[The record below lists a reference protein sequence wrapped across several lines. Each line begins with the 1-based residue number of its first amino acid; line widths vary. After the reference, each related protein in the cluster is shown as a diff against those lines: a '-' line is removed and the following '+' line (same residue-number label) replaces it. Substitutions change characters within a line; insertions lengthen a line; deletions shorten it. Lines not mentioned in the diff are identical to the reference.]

1 MKAKTKK
8 VVTNKKGTTKSKNI
22 SGKRY
27 DRLSNRSFNQL
38 DKGKKVK
45 LLEKEGIHS
54 PSAGIFGSAPGKTA
68 VGEIKKLGKGI
79 GGRKVKFT
87 KEDDVYDS
95 KGYRKSKPK
104 KDGASMNVPVDLK
117 VNGNPVGN
125 EEQNNDG
132 ASGPLGMLTMFGAIK
147 KRNQGKDGE
156 DLRNRKAKKRSDRK
170 KYGWGKKGAAAKKA
184 AIAKKAAEASL
195 AKLGADDGSTGTDG
209 KGPTISSVGD
219 KAVGDLGASMNNTNM
234 SVPAKKIM
242 SIQKMSQGTRPKYDN
257 VQGSSMYEKNK
268 MGASMYRKNM
278 DGSSMNAYQDKEASM
293 DDYSHE
299 KKLKADG
306 RYEAA
311 KGDMSNAK
319 NDFDHAHA
327 LKNDAKHD
335 AKGRHSIMKHMR
347 GFK

>member
-1 MKAKTKK
+1 MGVKIVAVEGRDAKKKSKLIDKINKNNNLSSFKGRAGKLKPRKNEGSEKK
-8 VVTNKKGTTKSKNI
+8 VNKRMDKGFAKAAKLQSKVSKINKKSTSA
-22 SGKRY
+22 S
-27 DRLSNRSFNQL
+27 LS
-38 DKGKKVK
+38 
-45 LLEKEGIHS
+45 
-54 PSAGIFGSAPGKTA
+54 
-68 VGEIKKLGKGI
+68 
-79 GGRKVKFT
+79 
-87 KEDDVYDS
+87 
-95 KGYRKSKPK
+95 
-104 KDGASMNVPVDLK
+104 GASMNVPVDLK

>member
-1 MKAKTKK
+1 MGVKIIAVEGRDAKKKSKLIDKINKNNNLSSFKGRAGKLKPRKNEGSEKK
-8 VVTNKKGTTKSKNI
+8 VNKRMDKGFAKAAKLQSKVSKINKKSTSA
-22 SGKRY
+22 S
-27 DRLSNRSFNQL
+27 LS
-38 DKGKKVK
+38 
-45 LLEKEGIHS
+45 
-54 PSAGIFGSAPGKTA
+54 
-68 VGEIKKLGKGI
+68 
-79 GGRKVKFT
+79 
-87 KEDDVYDS
+87 
-95 KGYRKSKPK
+95 
-104 KDGASMNVPVDLK
+104 GASMNVPVDVK

-132 ASGPLGMLTMFGAIK
+132 ASFIQNLLPAAGILSALK
-147 KRNQGKDGE
+147 KRNQGKSGE
-156 DLRNRKAKKRSDRK
+156 DLRNRKAKKRADRK

-184 AIAKKAAEASL
+184 AITKKAADVKL
-195 AKLGADDGSTGTDG
+195 AALGADDGSTGTDG

-219 KAVGDLGASMNNTNM
+219 KAVGDLGASMNNINM

>member
-1 MKAKTKK
+1 MGVKIVAVEGRDAKKKSKLIDKINKNNNLSSFKGRAGKLKPRKNEGSEKK
-8 VVTNKKGTTKSKNI
+8 VNKRMDKGFAKAAKLQSKVSKINKKSTSA
-22 SGKRY
+22 S
-27 DRLSNRSFNQL
+27 LS
-38 DKGKKVK
+38 
-45 LLEKEGIHS
+45 
-54 PSAGIFGSAPGKTA
+54 
-68 VGEIKKLGKGI
+68 
-79 GGRKVKFT
+79 
-87 KEDDVYDS
+87 
-95 KGYRKSKPK
+95 
-104 KDGASMNVPVDLK
+104 GASMNVPVDLK

-132 ASGPLGMLTMFGAIK
+132 ASGILSAIGGLMLSK
-147 KRNQGKDGE
+147 KRNQGKSGE

-209 KGPTISSVGD
+209 KGPTVSSVGD

-327 LKNDAKHD
+327 LKKDAKHD
-335 AKGRHSIMKHMR
+335 AKGRHSVMKHMR

>member
-1 MKAKTKK
+1 MGDLYKKTK
-8 VVTNKKGTTKSKNI
+8 S
-22 SGKRY
+22 
-27 DRLSNRSFNQL
+27 DRLYAKSDRLFEKDQ
-38 DKGKKVK
+38 GKLKEK
-45 LLEKEGIHS
+45 HTKKQKEG
-54 PSAGIFGSAPGKTA
+54 KNM
-68 VGEIKKLGKGI
+68 KGI
-79 GGRKVKFT
+79 MNKRSRVQGREQTAFANASKARQ
-87 KEDDVYDS
+87 KENQQ
-95 KGYRKSKPK
+95 K
-104 KDGASMNVPVDLK
+104 KYGASMNVPVDVK

-132 ASGPLGMLTMFGAIK
+132 ASGLLSAIGLFA
-147 KRNQGKDGE
+147 KRNRGKAGE
-156 DLRNRKAKKRSDRK
+156 DLRNRKAQKRADRK
-170 KYGWGKKGAAAKKA
+170 KYGWGKKGAAAKKKDLA
-184 AIAKKAAEASL
+184 TKSADDTL

-219 KAVGDLGASMNNTNM
+219 KAVGDLGASMNM